1 MANGIDRVVLL
12 HDFSEPLG
20 GASHLV
26 QVLLNGLRERDIP
39 VTFLTGDAG
48 RNFRRDDVD
57 LVALGGRPL
66 LERSRIGAFTTGLFN
81 PASLLRL
88 SAWIQRHDT
97 PGTIYHLHGWSKILT
112 PAIFG
117 ALRRVAHRVILH
129 GHDYF
134 NGCPNGAFFD
144 YVRGED
150 CALQPLSRAC
160 LQRQCDKA
168 SRAQKLWRTSRE
180 IARRGALSGGTNV
193 NRMLLIHPEQTR
205 QFVLAGWPRHKLA
218 PVRNP
223 VTPLTRERVPAEAH
237 RGVIFIGRISRE
249 KGADLAAA
257 AAARAQVPITFV
269 GDGSEMDI
277 VHQINPA
284 AVLLGRQDRKGMAQA
299 ISKARVAVMPSR
311 WSEPFGLVALEAI
324 GSGVPAI
331 INHRA
336 LIAKEVHSRG
346 LGLSLDTGNIDGFAR
361 ALRNLHTDDERV
373 SAMSHAGYGRYQ
385 ELCNTPE
392 DWITRIIEHY
402 RDVLDS
408 SDDRRGADQV
418 SPRFPTMDHPHL
430 EGVPG
435 IRE

>member
-57 LVALGGRPL
+57 LVALCGKPL
-66 LERSRIGAFTTGLFN
+66 LERSRIGAFTTGFFN
-81 PASLLRL
+81 PAALLRL
-88 SAWIQRHDT
+88 NAWIQRHDT
-97 PGTIYHLHGWSKILT
+97 PGTVYHLHGWSKILT

-117 ALRRVAHRVILH
+117 ALRKVAHRVILH

-144 YVRGED
+144 YARGED
-150 CALQPLSRAC
+150 CTLQPLSRAC

-193 NRMLLIHPEQTR
+193 NRMLLIHPGQTQ
-205 QFVLAGWPRHKLA
+205 QFLLAGWPGHKLA
-218 PVRNP
+218 AVRNP

-257 AAARAQVPITFV
+257 AAAKAQVPITFV
-269 GDGSEMDI
+269 GDGSEMD
-277 VHQINPA
+277 VVRQINPA
-284 AVLLGRQDRKGMAQA
+284 AVLLGRQDRQGMAQA

-336 LIAKEVHSRG
+336 LIANEVHSRG
-346 LGLSLDTGNIDGFAR
+346 IGLSLDTGNLDEFAR
-361 ALRNLHTDDERV
+361 ALRNIHADDEHV
-373 SAMSHAGYGRYQ
+373 SAMSHAGHGHYL

-402 RDVLDS
+402 REVLGS
-408 SDDRRGADQV
+408 SGDRRDADPV
-418 SPRFPTMDHPHL
+418 SSTFPAMGHRQSA
-430 EGVPG
+430 GVP
-435 IRE
+435 RERD